1 MRDTL
6 TAWEKA
12 ALITTGAA
20 SAYNVLLWAL
30 GATLTDAAPGLT
42 PLGVARVAFAVL
54 SFVSFDL
61 VVIVTV
67 QAMRAGRRG
76 LWSEASAAA
85 AAFAAAL
92 VALEVAGVV
101 AWLWLHAAPAVVL
114 YAFMRHLSQPVS
126 RPVAPV
132 TRLVALPSPVVATPD
147 ATPDDALTI
156 LVASPDD
163 TRDTDAT
170 RGVSVRTL
178 QRRKQKAKEL
188 AS

>member
-101 AWLWLHAAPAVVL
+101 AWPWLHAAPAVVL

-126 RPVAPV
+126 RTVAPV
-132 TRLVALPSPVVATPD
+132 TRLVALPPPVVAPD
-147 ATPDDALTI
+147 ATPDDTLTV
-156 LVASPDD
+156 LVAPPED